1 MHEKFLGDFL
11 QKVAKKK
18 MYKNKNIGVVIVAG
32 GSGSRMGADVPKQFL
47 RLDGEPILAVT
58 LRRFLPYADHIVVVL
73 PEAQQGLWRELAEEC
88 NLWGTHSVCA
98 GGATR
103 FHSVQNGLKAL
114 GEGCDIVAIHDGVR
128 PLVSA
133 AMIARGLECAIENGS
148 AVPTVGAVDSFRI
161 VEDGVLRI
169 VDRSLLRAV
178 QTPQIFSASLL
189 RRAYQRD
196 AEERFTDDATVVE
209 VMGEEM
215 HYYEGERSNIK
226 ITTPEDL
233 VIAKAL
239 QTGGTREI
247 H

>member
-1 MHEKFLGDFL
+1 
-11 QKVAKKK
+11 
-18 MYKNKNIGVVIVAG
+18 MYKNKKIGVVIVAG

-47 RLDGEPILAVT
+47 RLGGEPILAHTV
-58 LRRFLPYADHIVVVL
+58 RRFIPYADRTVVVL
-73 PEAQQGLWRELAEEC
+73 PEGQIQMWEQMCQEC
-88 NLWGTHSVCA
+88 HLTGTHTTCA

-114 GEGCDIVAIHDGVR
+114 GEGYDVVAIHDGVR
-128 PLVSA
+128 PLVSG
-133 AMIARGLECAIENGS
+133 AMIERGLECAVENGS

-161 VEDGVLRI
+161 VEDGVLRV

-209 VMGEEM
+209 ALGEEM

-233 VIAKAL
+233 VIAKAFL
-239 QTGGTREI
+239 AGVTEKTGETSKI